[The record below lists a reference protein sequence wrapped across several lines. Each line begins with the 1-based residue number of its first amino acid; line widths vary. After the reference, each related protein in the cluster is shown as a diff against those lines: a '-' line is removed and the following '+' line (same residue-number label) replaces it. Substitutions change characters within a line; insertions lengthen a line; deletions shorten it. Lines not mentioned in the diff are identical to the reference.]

1 MKSCIEA
8 AKSCKVTVEEAWSE
22 LEREIQVR
30 VRIYQGWV
38 DDGKLSWADA
48 RDRLAR
54 IGEAS
59 RLLKQLCDMQPDT
72 QQPSDNDGNA

>member
-8 AKSCKVTVEEAWSE
+8 AKTCKVSLEEAWSE

-30 VRIYQGWV
+30 VRIYDGWV
-38 DDGKLSWADA
+38 DTGKLSWADA

-54 IGEAS
+54 MGEAA
-59 RLLKQLCDMQPDT
+59 RLLKQLVEAQPED
-72 QQPSDNDGNA
+72 PLGSDNDGAA